1 MSTGRPSTDPPTSA
15 VAANSVEPS
24 VADARLVT
32 QTATAVLGG
41 GFQLGIAILTLGLIL
56 SIVQREPLAQ
66 SIPSLGEVGRAVAD
80 GNAAGV
86 IDVAILWMIAVP
98 VMAALA
104 IAVAFFR
111 VREWLFMTFTLLV
124 LAVLGVSIGIAIA

>member
-1 MSTGRPSTDPPTSA
+1 M
-15 VAANSVEPS
+15 
-24 VADARLVT
+24 T

>member
-1 MSTGRPSTDPPTSA
+1 MSIGRPSADPRSNA
-15 VAANSVEPS
+15 VTPDTVGVS

-32 QTATAVLGG
+32 RTATAVLSG
-41 GFQLGIAILTLGLIL
+41 GFQIGIAILTLGLIL

-66 SIPSLGEVGRAVAD
+66 RVPPLGEVGRAVAE

-86 IDVAILWMIAVP
+86 IDVAILWMITVP
-98 VMAALA
+98 VIAALA
-104 IAVAFFR
+104 IAVAFLR
-111 VREWLFMTFTLLV
+111 LREWLFMTFTLLV